1 MALLISISYL
11 RAHKSNFPQ
20 DKVDKVC
27 LENRDKNVVLGTK
40 KHTTQIPLHH
50 DDWTRHIFRS
60 RGLLSGQTAFS
71 RNKDFDYA
79 SDKRDILYI
88 GPGPDTF
95 DYASD
100 KRDILY
106 IGPGPDTFLI
116 DTNYVQ
122 DDHIIIFGQG
132 VLIVDNAQLVLSGQL
147 YAQNQ
152 GQAIFRNN
160 AHLHFNQYYVGQY
173 FVWLVDS
180 AKFEATDAT
189 VDANGVM
196 HFVQLH
202 DNCTYIAIRTAFPDW
217 TFRKIFN
224 RSTLI
229 LEDVYHVGDLMVGD
243 SCFIHFTRCDTLM
256 PWLQT
261 PGGSVIDFQ
270 FPDPDTVDHF
280 EFSESVPGVDG
291 IGYTFIADT
300 CWRCWWSLETWPGCS
315 VIVSNSVIRGSAIR
329 IPGSDTFDIYGIADY
344 NFYSDL
350 IVPLSDRH
358 LEYVNTYAY
367 WWNWYPM
374 ENTVF
379 NIDSCV
385 FGEMIGR
392 GNSET
397 YATRCT
403 HDGATISLSVEDS
416 ALVSFVDGIGQ
427 AFVSSWDRATLLFV
441 NTSVI
446 PLWPYQSTNLAH
458 GHSYFLAVNSFF
470 EYEPEA
476 MDTSLVMVAAV
487 DSPSTGMIDTTI
499 DVYGSAWI
507 DAGPFNPI
515 AYDKYKLYWAY
526 DGDTIWTLIH
536 ESLSQVH
543 SDIIAAWNTA
553 GMSEGDYDLRLTV
566 WDDAGDSLIAFG
578 DIILQTQG
586 INENQNAGISSS
598 YFHIYPNP
606 FSKSTVISYS
616 SLVIK
621 DQLPVTNDLQCP
633 ALRIYDV
640 SGRLV
645 KDFSRFTLDAL
656 RPTLLSWDG
665 KDEKG
670 KPMPSGIY
678 FVQLKVGDNFSPAC
692 QSKAAGRQVKKLLLV
707 K

>member
-1 MALLISISYL
+1 MKKIIKVRIKVNIFVYVIMVLLISISYL
-11 RAHKSNFPQ
+11 HAHKSNFPQ

-27 LENRDKNVVLGTK
+27 LENRDKQVVLGTK
-40 KHTTQIPLHH
+40 KHTTQSPLHLE
-50 DDWTRHIFRS
+50 DYTRHIPRS

-95 DYASD
+95 
-100 KRDILY
+100 
-106 IGPGPDTFLI
+106 FI

-122 DDHIIIFGQG
+122 DDDIIIYGQG
-132 VLIVDNAQLVLSGQL
+132 ALLVDNAQLILSGHL

-160 AHLHFNQYYVGQY
+160 AHLHFEQYYVGQY
-173 FVWLVDS
+173 YVWLVDS

-196 HFVQLH
+196 HYAQLH
-202 DNCTYIAIRTAFPDW
+202 DNSTYIATRTTFPDW
-217 TFRKIFN
+217 TFRKIFDK
-224 RSTLI
+224 STLI

-256 PWLQT
+256 PWFQA
-261 PGGSVIDFQ
+261 PDGSIIDIQ
-270 FPDPDTVDHF
+270 FPAPDTVEQF
-280 EFSESVPGVDG
+280 EFSEATPGVDG

-300 CWRCWWSLETWPGCS
+300 CWQCWWSFETWPGCS

-344 NFYSDL
+344 NFYSNL

-379 NIDSCV
+379 NIDSCI

-427 AFVSSWDRATLLFV
+427 AFVSSWDRATLLMV

-476 MDTSLVMVAAV
+476 WDTSLVMVTAI
-487 DSPSTGMIDTTI
+487 DSPITGMVDTTI
-499 DVYGSAWI
+499 DIYGSAWI
-507 DAGPFNPI
+507 DVGPFNSI
-515 AYDKYKLYWAY
+515 TYDRYKLYWAY
-526 DGDTIWTLIH
+526 NGDTIWTMIH
-536 ESLSQVH
+536 ESLNQIH
-543 SDIIAAWNTA
+543 NDIIAAWNTA
-553 GMSEGDYDLRLTV
+553 GMSEGDYDLRFTV
-566 WDDAGDSLIAFG
+566 WDDAGDSLTAFG
-578 DIILQTQG
+578 DITLQAQG
-586 INENQNAGISSS
+586 VNENKDVGVSSS
-598 YFHIYPNP
+598 YLQIYPNP
-606 FSKSTVISYS
+606 FRQKTEISFQMQDARRKMQDI
-616 SLVIK
+616 SLE
-621 DQLPVTNDLQCP
+621 
-633 ALRIYDV
+633 IYDV
-640 SGRLV
+640 SGRIV
-645 KDFSRFTLDAL
+645 KIFNLTSDFLPLASAV
-656 RPTLLSWDG
+656 SWDG
-665 KDEKG
+665 RDEKG
-670 KPMPSGIY
+670 AFVPSGIY
-678 FVQLKVGDNFSPAC
+678 FCQLQTGDFKS
-692 QSKAAGRQVKKLLLV
+692 VKKLILV
-707 K
+707 R

>member
-1 MALLISISYL
+1 MKKIIKVNVFGYVIMVLLISISYL
-11 RAHKSNFPQ
+11 QAHKSNFPQ
-20 DKVDKVC
+20 DKVDRIC
-27 LENRDKNVVLGTK
+27 IENRDKTVIVPTK
-40 KHTTQIPLHH
+40 KHTTQSPLHLE
-50 DDWTRHIFRS
+50 DCTRHATRS
-60 RGLLSGQTAFS
+60 RGLLTGQTVFS

-95 DYASD
+95 
-100 KRDILY
+100 
-106 IGPGPDTFLI
+106 FI

-122 DDHIIIFGQG
+122 DDDIIIYGQG
-132 VLIVDNAQLVLSGQL
+132 VLLVDNAQLTLSGQL
-147 YAQNQ
+147 YAQSQ

-173 FVWLVDS
+173 LVWLVDS
-180 AKFEATDAT
+180 AKFEATDAII
-189 VDANGVM
+189 DANGVM
-196 HFVQLH
+196 HYAQIH
-202 DNCTYIAIRTAFPDW
+202 DNSTYTAIRTTFPDW
-217 TFRKIFN
+217 TFRKIFDK
-224 RSTLI
+224 STLI
-229 LEDVYHVGDLMVGD
+229 LEDVYHVGDFMMGD

-256 PWLQT
+256 PWFQA
-261 PGGSVIDFQ
+261 PDGSVIDFQ

-280 EFSESVPGVDG
+280 EFSEAVSGVDG

-315 VIVSNSVIRGSAIR
+315 VIVNNSVIRGSAIR

-344 NFYSDL
+344 NFHSDL
-350 IVPLSDRH
+350 IVPLPDRH

-379 NIDSCV
+379 NIDSCI

-392 GNSET
+392 GNSKT

-427 AFVSSWDRATLLFV
+427 AFVSSWDRATLLMV

-476 MDTSLVMVAAV
+476 MDTALVMVAAI
-487 DSPSTGMIDTTI
+487 DSPVTGMVDTTI
-499 DVYGSAWI
+499 DIYGSAWI
-507 DAGPFNPI
+507 DVGPFNSI
-515 AYDKYKLYWAY
+515 TYDRYKLYWAY

-536 ESLSQVH
+536 ESLNQVH
-543 SDIIAAWNTA
+543 SDVIAAWNIA

-578 DIILQTQG
+578 DMTLQAQN
-586 INENQNAGISSS
+586 INENQDAGKPGLI
-598 YFHIYPNP
+598 FQIYPNP
-606 FSKSTVISYS
+606 FRNKTEISFQMQDARCKMQDI
-616 SLVIK
+616 SL
-621 DQLPVTNDLQCP
+621 N
-633 ALRIYDV
+633 IYDV
-640 SGRLV
+640 SGRIV
-645 KDFSRFTLDAL
+645 KSFNLTSDFLPLASAI
-656 RPTLLSWDG
+656 SWDG
-665 KDEKG
+665 RDEKG
-670 KPMPSGIY
+670 KSVPSGIY
-678 FVQLKVGDNFSPAC
+678 FVQLKKGNEV
-692 QSKAAGRQVKKLLLV
+692 SKTKKLLLI